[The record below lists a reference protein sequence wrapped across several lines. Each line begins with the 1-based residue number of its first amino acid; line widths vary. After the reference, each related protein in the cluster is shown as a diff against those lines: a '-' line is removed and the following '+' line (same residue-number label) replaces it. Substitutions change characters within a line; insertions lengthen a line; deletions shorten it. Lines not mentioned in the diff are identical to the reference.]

1 MTDSERIVEIEAKL
15 SLAED
20 LLDTLN
26 MTVFRQQEAL
36 ARLER
41 QVTELRRQIA
51 NMSAPGAAG
60 QAADEVPPHY

>member
-1 MTDSERIVEIEAKL
+1 MTDSARIVEIEAKL

-20 LLDTLN
+20 LLETLN

-41 QVTELRRQIA
+41 QVVELARQMA
-51 NMSAPGAAG
+51 NMAAPGTSG
-60 QAADEVPPHY
+60 PPADEVPPHY

>member
-20 LLDTLN
+20 LLETLN

-41 QVTELRRQIA
+41 QVVELARQIA
-51 NMSAPGAAG
+51 NVPASSGRP
-60 QAADEVPPHY
+60 ADEVPPHY